1 MIAIDLPMG
10 GEFLVNR
17 YPMGAIQVDAD
28 ALLDLDA
35 TALTYLN
42 VLRQPRSVW
51 TWEMELRPWVEH
63 F

>member
-1 MIAIDLPMG
+1 MG